1 MRTLL
6 NGRNLIIR
14 AEGFRS
20 DAYLC
25 SAGIAT
31 IGFGSIRWQD
41 GERVQLG
48 DTISRQDAEA
58 LLTDYIARHIDP
70 VIPRLISRPLTQPQW
85 DAFASFLYN
94 FGEDKARGYT
104 LTKVIAD
111 GPKGNDIDALQAYE
125 ALLIKWWPVY
135 RMAGGKPLLGLF
147 RRRVAELLTFLHL
160 PSDVA
165 WTLPHMGV
173 DLAELIANLRAG
185 RAIINEPK
193 LAPPVPPPAPPIS
206 APVPPPA
213 PPISAPVPPVVPPI
227 SAPVPPVVP
236 PAPPAPEPIVVLEVP
251 PAHIEEISMSAPVEA
266 KPALKSKT
274 IWGVFILAMAPFVG
288 QIGDALQVA
297 GSTAP
302 STGEAIAG
310 VTATAMTFVGAIL
323 AVIGRMA
330 AGQPLK

>member
-1 MRTLL
+1 MRTSTQ
-6 NGRNLIIR
+6 GRNLIIR
-14 AEGFRS
+14 AEGFRA

-31 IGFGSIRWQD
+31 IGFGSIAWQD

-70 VIPRLISRPLTQPQW
+70 VIPRLVQRPLTQPQF

-104 LTKVIAD
+104 LTRIIAN
-111 GPKGNDIDALQAYE
+111 GPQGNDVDALKAYE
-125 ALLIKWWPVY
+125 ALLLKWWPVY

-147 RRRVAELLTFLHL
+147 RRRVSELLTFLHL

-185 RAIINEPK
+185 KAPVPEPK
-193 LAPPVPPPAPPIS
+193 LASPVGTPFIPPMPPEAVPD
-206 APVPPPA
+206 
-213 PPISAPVPPVVPPI
+213 
-227 SAPVPPVVP
+227 
-236 PAPPAPEPIVVLEVP
+236 PEPIVVLEI
-251 PAHIEEISMSAPVEA
+251 PAQSEEISMSAPVEA

-274 IWGVFILAMAPFVG
+274 IWGVLILVMAPFVA

-302 STGEAIAG
+302 STGDAIAG
-310 VTATAMTFVGAIL
+310 IMSTAMTFTGAIL

>member
-1 MRTLL
+1 MKTSTQ
-6 NGRNLIIR
+6 GRNLIIR
-14 AEGFRS
+14 AEGFRA

-31 IGFGSIRWQD
+31 IGFGSIAWQD

-70 VIPRLISRPLTQPQW
+70 VVPRLVQRPLTQPQW

-94 FGEDKARGYT
+94 FGEQKARGYT
-104 LTKVIAD
+104 LTRIIAD
-111 GPKGNDIDALQAYE
+111 GPKGNDVEALQAYE

-160 PSDVA
+160 DASVA

-173 DLAELIANLRAG
+173 DLAELIRNLRAG
-185 RAIINEPK
+185 KATVSEPK
-193 LAPPVPPPAPPIS
+193 LAPPVPPPAPPPAEFVGTPFI
-206 APVPPPA
+206 PPM
-213 PPISAPVPPVVPPI
+213 
-227 SAPVPPVVP
+227 P

-251 PAHIEEISMSAPVEA
+251 PVAHIEEISMSTPVEA
-266 KPALKSKT
+266 KPALRSKT
-274 IWGVFILAMAPFVG
+274 IWGVLILVMAPFVA

-302 STGEAIAG
+302 SAGDAIAS
-310 VTATAMTFVGAIL
+310 VMATAMTFTGAIL

>member
-1 MRTLL
+1 MRTSL

-14 AEGFRS
+14 GEGFRS

-70 VIPRLISRPLTQPQW
+70 VIPRLVQRPLTQPQW

-104 LTKVIAD
+104 LTRIIAD
-111 GPKGNDIDALQAYE
+111 GPKGNDVDALQAYE

-135 RMAGGKPLLGLF
+135 RMAAGKPLLGLF
-147 RRRVAELLTFLHL
+147 RRRVSELLTFLHL
-160 PSDVA
+160 PADVA

-173 DLAELIANLRAG
+173 DLGELITNLRAG
-185 RAIINEPK
+185 KAPVPEPK
-193 LAPPVPPPAPPIS
+193 LAPPVGTPFIPPMPPE
-206 APVPPPA
+206 ATPP
-213 PPISAPVPPVVPPI
+213 
-227 SAPVPPVVP
+227 
-236 PAPPAPEPIVVLEVP
+236 PEPIMVLEVP
-251 PAHIEEISMSAPVEA
+251 TVAHIEEISMSTPEA
-266 KPALKSKT
+266 KPALRSKT
-274 IWGVFILAMAPFVG
+274 IWGVLILVMAPFVA

-302 STGEAIAG
+302 SAGDAIAS
-310 VTATAMTFVGAIL
+310 VMATAMTFTGAIL

>member
-1 MRTLL
+1 MLSFLRAGLTRREMPVKTSVL
-6 NGRNLIIR
+6 GRNLIIR

-25 SAGIAT
+25 SAGVPT
-31 IGFGSIRWQD
+31 IGYGSIRYQD
-41 GERVQLG
+41 RDKVQLG
-48 DTISRQDAEA
+48 DTISRNDAEA
-58 LLTDYIARHIDP
+58 LLTHYIATQIDP
-70 VIPRLISRPLTQPQW
+70 MVPRLITRSLTQPQY

-94 FGEDKARGYT
+94 FGFEKTRGYS
-104 LTKVIAD
+104 LTQLIND
-111 GPKGNDIDALQAYE
+111 GPEGNSLDDLRAWE
-125 ALLIKWWPVY
+125 TKLIEKWPVY
-135 RMAGGKPLLGLF
+135 RMAGGKALLGLF

-173 DLAELIANLRAG
+173 DLIELVANMRAG
-185 RAIINEPK
+185 KAPVSEPK
-193 LAPPVPPPAPPIS
+193 LATPVGTSFIPPMPPEAVPD
-206 APVPPPA
+206 
-213 PPISAPVPPVVPPI
+213 
-227 SAPVPPVVP
+227 
-236 PAPPAPEPIVVLEVP
+236 PEPIVVLEI
-251 PAHIEEISMSAPVEA
+251 PAQPEEISMSAPVEA

>member
-70 VIPRLISRPLTQPQW
+70 VIPRLVQRPLTQPQW

-104 LTKVIAD
+104 LTKVIAG
-111 GPKGNDIDALQAYE
+111 GPQGNDVDALKAYE

-173 DLAELIANLRAG
+173 DLIELVANMRAG
-185 RAIINEPK
+185 KAPVSEPK
-193 LAPPVPPPAPPIS
+193 LAPPVGTPFIPPMPPE
-206 APVPPPA
+206 AVPD
-213 PPISAPVPPVVPPI
+213 
-227 SAPVPPVVP
+227 
-236 PAPPAPEPIVVLEVP
+236 PEPIVVLEI
-251 PAHIEEISMSAPVEA
+251 PAQLEEISMSAPEA

-274 IWGVFILAMAPFVG
+274 IWGVLILVMAPFVG
-288 QIGDALQVA
+288 QIGEALQVA

-302 STGEAIAG
+302 STGDAIAG
-310 VTATAMTFVGAIL
+310 VMSTAMTFTGAIL
-323 AVIGRMA
+323 ATIGRMA

>member
-1 MRTLL
+1 MKTSTQ
-6 NGRNLIIR
+6 GRNLIIR
-14 AEGFRS
+14 AEGFRA

-70 VIPRLISRPLTQPQW
+70 VIPRLVQRPLTQPQW

-104 LTKVIAD
+104 LTRIIAD

-135 RMAGGKPLLGLF
+135 RMAAGKPLLGLF
-147 RRRVAELLTFLHL
+147 RRRVSELLTFLHL

-185 RAIINEPK
+185 KAPVPEPK
-193 LAPPVPPPAPPIS
+193 LAPPVGTPFIPPM
-206 APVPPPA
+206 PVEA
-213 PPISAPVPPVVPPI
+213 VPH
-227 SAPVPPVVP
+227 
-236 PAPPAPEPIVVLEVP
+236 PEPIVVLEI
-251 PAHIEEISMSAPVEA
+251 PAQSEEISMSAPVEA
-266 KPALKSKT
+266 KPALRSKT
-274 IWGVFILAMAPFVG
+274 IWGVLILVMAPFVA

-302 STGEAIAG
+302 SAGDAIAS
-310 VTATAMTFVGAIL
+310 VMSTAMTFTGAIL

>member
-1 MRTLL
+1 MRTKL

-31 IGFGSIRWQD
+31 IGFGSIAWDD

-85 DAFASFLYN
+85 DAYASFLYN
-94 FGEDKARGYT
+94 FGEQKARGYT
-104 LTKVIAD
+104 LTRIIAN
-111 GPKGNDIDALQAYE
+111 GPQGNDVDALQAYE

-147 RRRVAELLTFLHL
+147 RRRVSELLTFLHL

-173 DLAELIANLRAG
+173 DLIELVANMRAG
-185 RAIINEPK
+185 KALVSEPK
-193 LAPPVPPPAPPIS
+193 LATPVGTPFIPPMPPEAI
-206 APVPPPA
+206 
-213 PPISAPVPPVVPPI
+213 
-227 SAPVPPVVP
+227 
-236 PAPPAPEPIVVLEVP
+236 PAPEPIPALEVP
-251 PAHIEEISMSAPVEA
+251 PAHIEEISMSTEA

-274 IWGVFILAMAPFVG
+274 IWGVFILAMAPFVS

-302 STGEAIAG
+302 STGESVAD

>member
-1 MRTLL
+1 MKTSVL
-6 NGRNLIIR
+6 GRNLIIR

-25 SAGIAT
+25 SAGVPT
-31 IGFGSIRWQD
+31 IGYGSIRYQD
-41 GERVQLG
+41 RDKVQLG
-48 DTISRQDAEA
+48 DTISRNDAEA
-58 LLTDYIARHIDP
+58 LLTHYIATQIDP
-70 VIPRLISRPLTQPQW
+70 MVPRLITRPLTQPQY

-94 FGEDKARGYT
+94 FGFEKTRGYS
-104 LTKVIAD
+104 LTQLIND
-111 GPKGNDIDALQAYE
+111 GPEGNSVEDLRAWE
-125 ALLIKWWPVY
+125 TKLIEKWPVY
-135 RMAGGKPLLGLF
+135 RMAGGKALLGLF

-173 DLAELIANLRAG
+173 DLIELVANMRAG
-185 RAIINEPK
+185 KAPVSEPK
-193 LAPPVPPPAPPIS
+193 LAPPVPPPA
-206 APVPPPA
+206 
-213 PPISAPVPPVVPPI
+213 
-227 SAPVPPVVP
+227 PPVVP
-236 PAPPAPEPIVVLEVP
+236 PAPPAPEPIVVLEIP
-251 PAHIEEISMSAPVEA
+251 PAHIEEISMSAPEA